1 MASARCSSTNCEGNR
16 IRLPPPPSNG
26 RQHETIDH
34 VSSNGGLEMSEPTG
48 RGATGRGRADL
59 MALVIGDHGGS
70 PV

>member
-1 MASARCSSTNCEGNR
+1 
-16 IRLPPPPSNG
+16 
-26 RQHETIDH
+26 
-34 VSSNGGLEMSEPTG
+34 MSEPTG